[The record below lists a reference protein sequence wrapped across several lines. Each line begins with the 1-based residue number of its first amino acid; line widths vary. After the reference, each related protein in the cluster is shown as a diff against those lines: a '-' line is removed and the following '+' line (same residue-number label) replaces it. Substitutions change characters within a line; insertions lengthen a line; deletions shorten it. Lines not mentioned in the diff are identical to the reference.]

1 MTKKGDMFTSIK
13 TGEVFAVRSIR
24 SDTIIL
30 TTKDNFHSIITN
42 LNNMDSTFVPYEEP
56 EKTVKAK

>member
-13 TGEVFAVRSIR
+13 TGEVFAVKSIR

-42 LNNMDSTFVPYEEP
+42 LKNMDTAFVPYEEP
-56 EKTVKAK
+56 EKTAKPK